1 MKPLVI
7 YHGNCADGFTAAW
20 LANIFFAQIAECEQ
34 EEQPRSPY
42 SGPFMRPTEWYVEA
56 HAGVY
61 GKEPPDVTDR
71 LVYILDFSYTPE
83 VMLAIADRAKLVVW
97 IDHHDSAIKAMQD
110 VQHTSLRKQVSN
122 ERSGA
127 YLTAEY
133 FWPGREPMDM
143 VKLVDDRDRWVF
155 ADKRSRP
162 FAAGLFSRPYKI
174 GEWNYLAQHV
184 DQTVLEGEAIDRNN
198 LKAINELLDVQLRFE
213 DIDGVSV
220 PTANMSYMSSSDGGA
235 EMLRRHPEVPFA
247 ATWYLRKDGK
257 KVYSLR
263 SRNGEDVDVGAIAKK
278 FGGGG
283 HKHAAGFAV

>member
-20 LANIFFAQIAECEQ
+20 LANIFCYQRAKGLSD
-34 EEQPRSPY
+34 RD
-42 SGPFMRPTEWYVEA
+42 GPVERPTEWYVDA

-61 GKEPPDVTDR
+61 GTPPPDVTR
-71 LVYILDFSYTPE
+71 RMVYILDFSYTPE
-83 VMLAIADRAKLVVW
+83 VMLEIAEKAADVFW
-97 IDHHDSAIKAMQD
+97 IDHHASAINAMKD
-110 VQHTSLRKQVSN
+110 IEHPNLHKTVSV

-127 YLTAEY
+127 YLTSKLLFPDRDPLE
-133 FWPGREPMDM
+133 M
-143 VKLVDDRDRWVF
+143 VKLVDDRDRWEF

-162 FAAGLFSRPYKI
+162 FAAGLFSRPYKL
-174 GEWNYLAQHV
+174 GEWNYACDNVERL
-184 DQTVLEGEAIDRNN
+184 TVEGEAIDRNN

-213 DIDGVSV
+213 EIDGVNV